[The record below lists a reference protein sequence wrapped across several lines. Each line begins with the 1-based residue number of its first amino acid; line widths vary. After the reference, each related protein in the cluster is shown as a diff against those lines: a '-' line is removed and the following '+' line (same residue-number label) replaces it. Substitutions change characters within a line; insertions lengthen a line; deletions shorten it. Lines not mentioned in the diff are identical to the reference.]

1 MNNSSC
7 LGEKMFVLSDHLIKY
22 SSKYELNITELL
34 FLTYYENDDTKEFD
48 VTKLCEVL
56 HVKETQ
62 IYEAFNHL
70 LTLKLIN
77 LETRKD
83 SNNRQSEVISLKPLY
98 KEINEEKVNEEKNK
112 SNETIYDIFQRELGR
127 ALSNIEYEI
136 ITGWLDKDYPEELIK
151 GALKEAVY
159 NGVNS
164 LRYIDRILFEWEKK
178 GYKKLE
184 DVEKG
189 LKKNDDRDLDLFD
202 YDWLSDN
209 EK

>member
-77 LETRKD
+77 IETRKD

-98 KEINEEKVNEEKNK
+98 KEINEEKVNEEKSK

>member
-98 KEINEEKVNEEKNK
+98 KEINEEKVNEEKSK